1 MLKHGSQIVWRLI
14 ERPVTTGFLGS
25 LGITIFYVLIL
36 SISNSFDHVVAEFQ
50 RFWHLITPLV
60 LLFGF
65 QIGLFAYMAKR
76 ATAVKG
82 SLALTGGISGGAMI
96 ACCLHHLFEILPLI
110 GLTGTALLLADYQA
124 SFLSIGVIS
133 GLSGT
138 LWMLKNMQKHELYRQ
153 EGIWSSLMNFNW
165 VLTAYIGLGT
175 GIFMITVIVS
185 RIIGEIV

>member
-1 MLKHGSQIVWRLI
+1 MKQGKQAALKLI

-25 LGITIFYVLIL
+25 LGLTIFYIFIL
-36 SISNSFDHVVAEFQ
+36 SISNSFDHAVAEFQ
-50 RFWHLITPLV
+50 RFWYLITPLV

-76 ATAVKG
+76 ATAGKG
-82 SLALTGGISGGAMI
+82 SLALTGGISGGAMV

-124 SFLSIGVIS
+124 SFLSIGIIS
-133 GLSGT
+133 GISGI

-153 EGIWSSLMNFNW
+153 KGMWNSLMNFNW
-165 VLTAYIGLGT
+165 ILTAYIGLGA
-175 GIFMITVIVS
+175 GIFMITIIIL